1 MPKNIYKN
9 ANSVI
14 EGNYDN
20 TSLGA
25 NTYLLG
31 LTSLFDEMGL
41 QGHSISD
48 VLSGTNIS
56 PDTMNQ
62 SSIYFPSPKNS
73 AISKYSKTIS
83 RSFNCTTRRTKA
95 AIV

>member
-1 MPKNIYKN
+1 MPNNVYKN
-9 ANSVI
+9 TNAVI
-14 EGNYDN
+14 EGNYVN

-31 LTSLFDEMGL
+31 LTSLFDEMGT

-48 VLSGTNIS
+48 VLSDTNIS
-56 PDTMNQ
+56 PDAMNQ
-62 SSIYFPSPKNS
+62 SSIYFPNPKNS
-73 AISKYSKTIS
+73 AISKYSKIIS

>member
-20 TSLGA
+20 TFLGS

-31 LTSLFDEMGL
+31 LTSLFDEMGS

-56 PDTMNQ
+56 PDAMNQ

>member
-1 MPKNIYKN
+1 MPKNLYKN

-20 TSLGA
+20 TPLGA

-31 LTSLFDEMGL
+31 LTSLFDEMGA

-56 PDTMNQ
+56 PDAMNQ
-62 SSIYFPSPKNS
+62 SSLY
-73 AISKYSKTIS
+73 ISQVQKIQL
-83 RSFNCTTRRTKA
+83 FQ
-95 AIV
+95 